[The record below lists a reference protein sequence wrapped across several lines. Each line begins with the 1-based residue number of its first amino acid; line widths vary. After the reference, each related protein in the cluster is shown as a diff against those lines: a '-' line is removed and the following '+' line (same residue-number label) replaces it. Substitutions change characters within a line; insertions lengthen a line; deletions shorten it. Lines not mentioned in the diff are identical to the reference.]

1 MQTKKTNFIYKA
13 NVYFVLSVRMML
25 ILVFLSFSRFS
36 LYIFNSN
43 LFSGFSTLEIVK
55 AYFYGL
61 RFDFSVLFMI
71 AALLIIAN
79 ALPFGFRRNHI
90 YQKIINVISLIIASI
105 AIIFNFVDA
114 VYFRFTL
121 KRMTFDIFNY
131 LDTNGGFLDL
141 APSFIIDFWYV
152 SLVSVLSIILLVYL
166 FTRIRLN
173 RKIEKTGWRFYT
185 WSTSLFILSLAI
197 SIIGIRGGLQLK
209 PINIVDASLNIPARL
224 TPLVLNTPFTIIK
237 SYGQSGLEL
246 KNDFSE
252 AELTEIFNPIHSYFP
267 LENKP
272 KNIQNVVILIL
283 ESFSA
288 EHFGYFTHQK
298 TFTPFLDSLFQ
309 HSLVFKGI
317 ANGKRSIEGIPAIL
331 SSLPALSD
339 DSFVNGPYAGN
350 QIEGLAGTLSRN
362 NYQTAF
368 FHGGKNGTMSFDA
381 YAFASGF
388 QSYYGLNEY
397 PNKDDY
403 DGHWGIWD
411 EAYLQYFAEEL
422 DGFQKPFFATLFTLS
437 SHHPYQVP
445 EKYENQLPEGSL
457 EIQKAVAYTDL
468 ALRKFFKSVQHKE
481 WFKNTLFLITADHTS
496 EGSSA
501 AFQNAYG
508 QFSIPIAF
516 YSPNDTLLKT
526 RFTKSPVQQIDIFP
540 SVLQYLGVRDSILC
554 FGNSVFEELEFPFAI
569 NHFNHQ
575 IQIFDSSYLLQVQ
588 DNKPKSLYHYL
599 SDSLLSYH
607 VLDGH
612 VEKELLKLQ
621 KAFIQQY
628 NNRMIHNKLKA
639 NTHD

>member
-1 MQTKKTNFIYKA
+1 MQVKKTNFIYKA
-13 NVYFVLSVRMML
+13 NVYFVLSVRLML
-25 ILVFLSFSRFS
+25 ILVFLSISRFS
-36 LYIFNSN
+36 LYIFNAN
-43 LFSGFSTLEIVK
+43 LFSGFSTYDIIK
-55 AYFYGL
+55 IYFFGL
-61 RFDFSVLFMI
+61 RFDISVLFII
-71 AALLIIAN
+71 ASLLIIAN

-90 YQKIINVISLIIASI
+90 YQKFINVISLIIASI

-131 LDTNGGFLDL
+131 LDANGGFLEL

-152 SLVSVLSIILLVYL
+152 SLASVMSVILLVYL

-185 WSTSLFILSLAI
+185 WSTSLFILSMALT
-197 SIIGIRGGLQLK
+197 IIGIRGGLQLK
-209 PINIVDASLNIPARL
+209 PINIVDASLNVPARL

-237 SYGQSGLEL
+237 SYGQSGLTL

-298 TFTPFLDSLFQ
+298 SFTPFLDSLFQ

-339 DSFVNGPYAGN
+339 DSFVNGPYAAN
-350 QIEGLAGTLSRN
+350 QIEGLASTLSKN

-381 YAFASGF
+381 YAYSSGF

-411 EAYLQYFAEEL
+411 EAYLQYFAKEL
-422 DGFQKPFFATLFTLS
+422 DGFQKPFFAALFTLS
-437 SHHPYQVP
+437 SHHPYQIP
-445 EKYENQLPEGSL
+445 EKYKNQLPEGSL

-468 ALRKFFKSVQHKE
+468 ALRKFFNTVQNKA
-481 WFKNTLFLITADHTS
+481 WFKNTLFVITADHTS

-501 AFQNAYG
+501 AYQNAYG

-540 SVLQYLGVRDSILC
+540 SVMQYLGIRDSILC
-554 FGNSVFEELEFPFAI
+554 FGNSVFEEIEEPFAI

-599 SDSLLSYH
+599 SDSLLSH
-607 VLDGH
+607 PVLDSH
-612 VEKELLKLQ
+612 VEEELLKHQ

-639 NTHD
+639 NTYD